1 MTIEDDVVAQ
11 VAAMIPQITKG
22 GAKEGSEVLSR
33 AIGLLRPEGASVAGD
48 VEIWARLGQAGLAI
62 KSFGAAIDCCEQA
75 SAMGKALDGNASPQ
89 SLYWSGVAA
98 CVYGNSVVGLVRP
111 AQQEESAQN
120 TLKQKAFERFVE
132 AAKYGRRA
140 NRGDIVCYA
149 AKCFWNAGT
158 SFMGSASARKIL
170 VKPLEVILEAA
181 RAAKVSDYK
190 FLQSAYV
197 LLFDCLMD
205 ASEWEKGTKQVEAAF
220 KVLPSNEHKPLWEYK
235 VMFLSSVGK
244 RVYEDIGIISEYD
257 EEMQAKIW
265 TLLAA
270 QATVPFDAM
279 RAHRKAIDVLKDKPA
294 VQIEYIA
301 HFA

>member
-1 MTIEDDVVAQ
+1 M
-11 VAAMIPQITKG
+11 P
-22 GAKEGSEVLSR
+22 
-33 AIGLLRPEGASVAGD
+33 
-48 VEIWARLGQAGLAI
+48 
-62 KSFGAAIDCCEQA
+62 
-75 SAMGKALDGNASPQ
+75 
-89 SLYWSGVAA
+89 
-98 CVYGNSVVGLVRP
+98 
-111 AQQEESAQN
+111 N

-132 AAKYGRRA
+132 AAKFGRRA
-140 NRGDIVCYA
+140 NRSDIVCYA

-158 SFMGSASARKIL
+158 SFMGSASARRIL
-170 VKPLEVILEAA
+170 IKPLEVILEA

-205 ASEWEKGTKQVEAAF
+205 ASEWEKGTKQVQAAF

-244 RVYEDIGIISEYD
+244 SVDEDISIISEYD

-265 TLLAA
+265 TVLAA

-301 HFA
+301 HFAEWLHTSSGQPASDAEDTLLSAVDVLLAIDGEDDATATMFGTKKDLLSDSGLLDAEQNLG